1 MGKKQ
6 SVVMIKIDAFTLVI
20 ERGAFAMDLP
30 TLLTRIPRIIGSE
43 VHVYPKADK
52 VPFGRFLRPGIFSA
66 AGFVTVLGLW
76 RMCH

>member
-1 MGKKQ
+1 MEKKQ

-20 ERGAFAMDLP
+20 ERGAFATDLP
-30 TLLTRIPRIIGSE
+30 TLLSRIQRIVGSE
-43 VHVYPKADK
+43 VHVHQKADK

-76 RMCH
+76 RMLH